1 MIFPIPIR
9 DENPTQRVPFVNYGL
24 ITLNIVVFLYTW
36 PSITGGAWWLVP
48 GYGLVPTRIV
58 ADPLGEAFTVFSSM
72 FMHGGWGHLAGN
84 MLFLHIFGDN
94 LEDVMGHLRYLG
106 FYLLCGVAAA
116 LLQVSID
123 VHSQVAMVG
132 ASGAIF
138 GVMAGYLLL
147 FPRAPI
153 VTFNLTILIFF
164 IGLFPVFPAWVI
176 AAEYLIMTLGEA
188 LLGADA
194 GAGGIAVF
202 AHLGGFVSGLVF
214 TRAFLGRKQLA
225 PRHWQGF
232 QPLAR
237 AAPGPV
243 AAAGTGARWRRRRR
257 RPTQDVK
264 DRDDD

>member
-1 MIFPIPIR
+1 MIFPIPLR

-36 PSITGGAWWLVP
+36 PSIAAGAWWLVP

-58 ADPLGEAFTVFSSM
+58 GDPLGEAFTVLTSM
-72 FMHGGWGHLAGN
+72 FMHGGWAHLAGN

-94 LEDVMGHLRYLG
+94 LEDVMGHLRYLA

-116 LLQVSID
+116 LLQVGID

-153 VTFNLTILIFF
+153 VTFNLTILVFF

-176 AAEYLIMTLGEA
+176 AAEYLFITLGEV
-188 LLGADA
+188 LFGSDGAT
-194 GAGGIAVF
+194 GGVAVF
-202 AHLGGFVSGLVF
+202 AHLGGFVGGLLF
-214 TRAFLGRKQLA
+214 TRVFLGPKQLST
-225 PRHWQGF
+225 RRWHGF
-232 QPLAR
+232 SR
-237 AAPGPV
+237 GPGTAIVP
-243 AAAGTGARWRRRRR
+243 AGAGARWRRRRR
-257 RPTQDVK
+257 PT
-264 DRDDD
+264 RSADDDREDD

>member
-36 PSITGGAWWLVP
+36 PSISAGAWWLVP
-48 GYGLVPTRIV
+48 GYGLVPTRIM
-58 ADPLGEAFTVFSSM
+58 ADPLGEAFTVLTSM
-72 FMHGGWGHLAGN
+72 FMHGGWAHLGGN

-94 LEDVMGHLRYLG
+94 LEDLMGHRRYLG
-106 FYLLCGVAAA
+106 FYLLCGAAAA
-116 LLQVSID
+116 LLQVGID

-153 VTFNLTILIFF
+153 VTFNLSILIFF

-176 AAEYLIMTLGEA
+176 AAEYLFITLGEV
-188 LLGADA
+188 LMGADSA
-194 GAGGIAVF
+194 SGGVAVF
-202 AHLGGFVSGLVF
+202 AHIGGFISGLLF

-225 PRHWQGF
+225 PRRWQGF
-232 QPLAR
+232 Q
-237 AAPGPV
+237 APAGGTAP
-243 AAAGTGARWRRRRR
+243 AGTGARWRRRRR
-257 RPTQDVK
+257 KPSQ
-264 DRDDD
+264 DDD